1 LAEHAARRGPHRR
14 AELMDLDVEHAQA
27 VVD

>member
-14 AELMDLDVEHAQA
+14 AELTDFDVEHAQA